1 MKKWCLFLSLYF
13 CICLLAACAG
23 YVRDSFVMAS
33 LDQFSEFEHLEKIL
47 MDAVR
52 KEPVLYDEAFLAET
66 DDENSR
72 RERYKK
78 YQTEKYIPEPHY
90 KREN

>member
-1 MKKWCLFLSLYF
+1 
-13 CICLLAACAG
+13 
-23 YVRDSFVMAS
+23 MAS

-52 KEPVLYDEAFLAET
+52 EEPVLYDETSLAET
-66 DDENSR
+66 DDEDSR

>member
-1 MKKWCLFLSLYF
+1 MDQE
-13 CICLLAACAG
+13 LLAACAG

-47 MDAVR
+47 MDAVCE
-52 KEPVLYDEAFLAET
+52 EPIFYDEASLSGLDGADNKQEQ
-66 DDENSR
+66 
-72 RERYKK
+72 YKK
-78 YQTEKYIPEPHY
+78 YQPEKYIPEPHY